1 MGKVLVAKRDETLLV
16 EETILMAGEMVDIL
30 LESEDENDFW

>member
-1 MGKVLVAKRDETLLV
+1 MGKVLVAKRDEILLV